1 MSAPTKDAEAVYDAV
16 ASAWNDAA
24 DASTGI
30 QWLPLAALA
39 GGAISAVLCIL
50 VYKATVTPLG
60 KCLARSS
67 CFLQCPVVVVV
78 APEPEM
84 RPYLQQHGGGRSKSS
99 FAVQRQRGVPPPRAT
114 VSQWN
119 KMRAAL
125 GPKVPDKHV
134 YELLQKH
141 GDDVRGASDDFYGP
155 GGY

>member
-1 MSAPTKDAEAVYDAV
+1 
-16 ASAWNDAA
+16 
-24 DASTGI
+24 
-30 QWLPLAALA
+30 
-39 GGAISAVLCIL
+39 
-50 VYKATVTPLG
+50 
-60 KCLARSS
+60 
-67 CFLQCPVVVVV
+67 
-78 APEPEM
+78 M